1 MRNITGLDH
10 LDHSGKLVLKWHLCM
25 AGPYLAQMKQP
36 LSSFPGAETQNTKKI
51 DCPKTFKLH
60 GSVPTSIKTWN
71 WTQKQLANCD
81 VAKHLQRISLWCARR
96 RWMIIQTY
104 YFDLT
109 SCTISHS
116 LPSQIYDFT
125 CMLFHHLWF
134 GFEQHKND
142 GVQPFWTLNKLNK
155 AKNQLELKNP
165 TEWHLGT
172 EIISHPHFQKWR
184 VEFQPEWSDHFHR
197 TNKFYFIKIDQ
208 ANQKL
213 CYFLCGVHQTL
224 TIVTWTSDLNTP
236 VPYKYEF
243 PLTGFYQGFSRV

>member
-1 MRNITGLDH
+1 MASVHGGSVLGANEAAIVFFSWSRNTEYEENRLPENIQTTRLCAH
-10 LDHSGKLVLKWHLCM
+10 FNKNLELNAKATCELWRRQIFTANFALMCSTSVNDHSNLLFW
-25 AGPYLAQMKQP
+25 
-36 LSSFPGAETQNTKKI
+36 S
-51 DCPKTFKLH
+51 
-60 GSVPTSIKTWN
+60 
-71 WTQKQLANCD
+71 D
-81 VAKHLQRISLWCARR
+81 V
-96 RWMIIQTY
+96 
-104 YFDLT
+104 
-109 SCTISHS
+109 TISHS
-116 LPSQIYDFT
+116 LPSQMYDFT

-197 TNKFYFIKIDQ
+197 TNKFYFIKIGQ